1 MTDAKTPQTPAPLP
15 APLPEAG
22 SRSMRRLMRSKALH
36 VTSLMATASFTLAAC
51 GAPQVAAPDPEP
63 ALAYTSLDECKA
75 DNDITDAECD
85 TAYKAAD
92 EQAKTSAPRYASQAE
107 CEGQWGPDQCRA
119 LNDNNG
125 NNGGGSFFGPLATG
139 FIIGQMM
146 NGGGYRG
153 GGALYRDRDGGYS
166 NGRGG
171 GYLSRDFRTGQ
182 NIANRNDVD
191 IARQAPARAQSR
203 TTVVSRG
210 GFGGGG
216 RSYGG

>member
-1 MTDAKTPQTPAPLP
+1 MTDAKTPQTPP
-15 APLPEAG
+15 ARPEAG
-22 SRSMRRLMRSKALH
+22 SHSMRRLMRSKSLH

-51 GAPQVAAPDPEP
+51 GAPQVAAPQPDP
-63 ALAYTSLDECKA
+63 ALAYTSLDECRA
-75 DNDITDAECD
+75 ANDVTPAECD
-85 TAYKAAD
+85 AAYKAAD
-92 EQAKTSAPRYASQAE
+92 DQAKATAPRYATQAE
-107 CEGQWGPDQCRA
+107 CEGQWGPEQCRA

-125 NNGGGSFFGPLATG
+125 NSGGGSFFGPLATG

-153 GGALYRDRDGGYS
+153 GGALYRDRDGSYS

-191 IARQAPARAQSR
+191 VARQAPARAQNR

-216 RSYGG
+216 GRSFGG